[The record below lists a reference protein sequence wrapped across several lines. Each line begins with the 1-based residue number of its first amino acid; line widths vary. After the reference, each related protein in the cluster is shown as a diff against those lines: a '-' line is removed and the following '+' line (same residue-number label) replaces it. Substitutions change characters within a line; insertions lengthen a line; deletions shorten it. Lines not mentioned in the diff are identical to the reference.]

1 MPTYSLAKSQEGL
14 RLEEQEEA
22 RRNGE
27 QIWQEVLSR
36 SMSAKE
42 DCTLTFQNIRDE
54 YNYGTRVMRL
64 RYDACYK
71 GRYTYMKIT
80 KQ

>member
-27 QIWQEVLSR
+27 QISQEVLSR
-36 SMSAKE
+36 AMSAKE
-42 DCTLTFQNIRDE
+42 DCTLTFFRRFEMN
-54 YNYGTRVMRL
+54 TVMERE
-64 RYDACYK
+64 
-71 GRYTYMKIT
+71 
-80 KQ
+80 